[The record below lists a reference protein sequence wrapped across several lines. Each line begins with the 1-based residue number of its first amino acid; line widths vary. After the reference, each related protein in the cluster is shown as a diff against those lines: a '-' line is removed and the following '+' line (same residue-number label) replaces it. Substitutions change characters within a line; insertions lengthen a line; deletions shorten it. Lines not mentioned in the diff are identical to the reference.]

1 MEPRDCNGGN
11 RSQIGQAQTPPKHAK
26 TVAVGCDQLPF
37 GAHGKEGSP
46 VRVWKRALREATQ
59 KSGGFRCLDSRRRE

>member
-1 MEPRDCNGGN
+1 MEPRIATGGN

-37 GAHGKEGSP
+37 GAHGKEGVSCSSP
-46 VRVWKRALREATQ
+46 EEGSKRSHAKA
-59 KSGGFRCLDSRRRE
+59 GAPP